1 MEESVGHFGYSAS
14 YAYLTA
20 SENFHSEEEND
31 FQSSKRQE
39 NHYVKKVG
47 PFWEQFIY
55 KYATYIISVDWVIYI
70 SVKGEQKS
78 LGTLGVRQDGYHTVS
93 KALVRHAVGHS
104 RPASVS

>member
-31 FQSSKRQE
+31 FQSSASKRQE

-47 PFWEQFIY
+47 PFCEYFIY
-55 KYATYIISVDWVIYI
+55 KYATYIISVD
-70 SVKGEQKS
+70 
-78 LGTLGVRQDGYHTVS
+78 
-93 KALVRHAVGHS
+93 
-104 RPASVS
+104 